1 MIFNIL
7 NKPDLLANLSK
18 KDIFLIY
25 FCFIFI
31 VFMCW
36 VNFIFFPLSD
46 SVKVNSEKYEE
57 TQKRINDFL
66 IKVIE
71 EKNKLYANNKNQND
85 DGSKYKIS
93 FMNNEDIHVMID
105 NILSDKLINI
115 KLFRSHVDTV
125 PENKKNVNKNKIYEH
140 SISIECFGL
149 IDDLIMVVNILES
162 MPWHIN
168 FEKINISNYKEK
180 LYLLSFELK
189 IKSMSDNIIQ
199 FSDKNNE

>member
-7 NKPDLLANLSK
+7 NKADLLVKPSK
-18 KDIFLIY
+18 KDIFLLY

-36 VNFIFFPLSD
+36 VNIVFFPFSD
-46 SVKVNSEKYEE
+46 RVKVNSEKYEE
-57 TQKRINDFL
+57 TQKKINSFM

-71 EKNKLYANNKNQND
+71 DKNRLYANNKKQNN
-85 DGSKYKIS
+85 DGSKYKIF
-93 FMNNEDIHVMID
+93 FMNNEDVHVMID
-105 NILSDKLINI
+105 NILSENLI
-115 KLFRSHVDTV
+115 KVKSFRTHINLAS
-125 PENKKNVNKNKIYEH
+125 ENKKNVSKSKIYEH

-162 MPWHIN
+162 MPWHIH
-168 FEKINISNYKEK
+168 FEKINISNYKEN

-189 IKSMSDNIIQ
+189 IKSMSDNIIK
-199 FSDKNNE
+199 FSDKSNE